1 MFYPFA
7 SLILLKTWSQK
18 SFFIKHI
25 NLNFIFK
32 NVVWKKKKK
41 NTPQTKTTLTAPTLI
56 FNQKFISESFS
67 LFYSIRN
74 NFKLQSSLHNK
85 IYTQSLPNTSREIA
99 VKQEYVHT

>member
-41 NTPQTKTTLTAPTLI
+41 HPSNQNNSDSSNT
-56 FNQKFISESFS
+56 
-67 LFYSIRN
+67 
-74 NFKLQSSLHNK
+74 NF
-85 IYTQSLPNTSREIA
+85 
-99 VKQEYVHT
+99 

>member
-41 NTPQTKTTLTAPTLI
+41 TPLKPKQLW
-56 FNQKFISESFS
+56 Q
-67 LFYSIRN
+67 
-74 NFKLQSSLHNK
+74 LQH
-85 IYTQSLPNTSREIA
+85 
-99 VKQEYVHT
+99 